1 MNSFKNFG
9 SFYREENLDKYTTFK
24 IGGPAECLLIPKDEN
39 SLIEAVKTAKQ
50 KNMKITLLGNGSNVL
65 IDDSGVEG
73 LVIVLRDTLNDID
86 VRENTVIAGAGTTLK
101 DTAIFAAEHSLG
113 GMEFAHGIPGSV
125 GGGAIMNAGAYDG
138 ELKDIVSKVRLI
150 DNNLDIIELSNSE
163 MEFAYRDSIAQRNHY
178 IILSVEFKL
187 FEKNKEEIFAKM
199 DELMQRRIDKQP
211 LEMPSSG
218 STFRRPTGYFAGK
231 LIQDSGL
238 QGLRVG
244 GAMISTK
251 HSGFLVNFDNA
262 TSQNVK
268 DLISTVQKIVME
280 KFGVELKREVKYI
293 GGR

>member
-1 MNSFKNFG
+1 MNSFENFG

-24 IGGPAECLLIPKDEN
+24 IGGPAEFLLIPKDEN
-39 SLIEAVKTAKQ
+39 SLVEAIKTAKQ

-86 VRENTVIAGAGTTLK
+86 VRENTVIAGAGATLR

-138 ELKDIVSKVRLI
+138 ELKDVVKKVRLI
-150 DNNLDIIELSNSE
+150 DSNLEIIELSNEE
-163 MEFAYRDSIAQRNHY
+163 MQFGYRDSIAQINNY
-178 IILSVEFKL
+178 IILSVEFEL
-187 FEKNKEEIFAKM
+187 FNKNKEEIFAKM

-211 LEMPSSG
+211 LEMSSAG

-251 HSGFLVNFDNA
+251 HSGFVVNFDNA

-280 KFGVELKREVKYI
+280 KFGVELKIEVKYI

>member
-24 IGGPAECLLIPKDEN
+24 IGGPAEFLLIPNDEE
-39 SLIEAVKTAKQ
+39 SLIEAIKTAREKSI
-50 KNMKITLLGNGSNVL
+50 KVTLLGNGSNVL
-65 IDDSGVEG
+65 IDDSGVDG
-73 LVIVLRDTLNDID
+73 LVIVLRDTLNKITLKGT
-86 VRENTVIAGAGTTLK
+86 TVIAGAGATLR
-101 DTAIFAAEHSLG
+101 DTAIFAGENSLG

-138 ELKDIVSKVRLI
+138 ELKDVVSKVKLI
-150 DNNLDIIELSNSE
+150 DNNLNVIELNNSE
-163 MEFAYRDSIAQRNHY
+163 MEFAYRDSIAQRNNY
-178 IILSVEFKL
+178 IILSVEFEL
-187 FEKNKEEIFAKM
+187 FEKNKEEIFEKM

-251 HSGFLVNFDNA
+251 HSGFVVNFDNA
-262 TSQNVK
+262 KSQDVK
-268 DLISTVQKIVME
+268 DLIDTVQKIVME

>member
-1 MNSFKNFG
+1 MNSFENFG

-24 IGGPAECLLIPKDEN
+24 IGGPAEFLLIPKDEN
-39 SLIEAVKTAKQ
+39 SLVEAIKTAKQ

-86 VRENTVIAGAGTTLK
+86 VRENTVIAGAGATLR

-138 ELKDIVSKVRLI
+138 ELKDVVKKIRLI
-150 DNNLDIIELSNSE
+150 DSNLEIIELSNKE
-163 MEFAYRDSIAQRNHY
+163 MQFGYRDSIAQMNNY
-178 IILSVEFKL
+178 IILSVEFEL
-187 FEKNKEEIFAKM
+187 FNKNKEEIFAKM

-251 HSGFLVNFDNA
+251 HSGFVVNFDNA

>member
-1 MNSFKNFG
+1 MNSFENFG

-24 IGGPAECLLIPKDEN
+24 IGGPAEFLLIPKDEN
-39 SLIEAVKTAKQ
+39 SLVEAIKTAKQ

-86 VRENTVIAGAGTTLK
+86 VRENTVIAGAGATLR

-138 ELKDIVSKVRLI
+138 ELKDVVKKVRLI
-150 DNNLDIIELSNSE
+150 DSNLEIIELSNKE
-163 MEFAYRDSIAQRNHY
+163 MQFGYRDSIAQMNNY
-178 IILSVEFKL
+178 IILSVEFEL
-187 FEKNKEEIFAKM
+187 FNKNKEEIFAKM

-251 HSGFLVNFDNA
+251 HSGFVVNFDNA